1 MLQMLQATMRVTLVS
16 GARYHNLSF
25 IEIAIM
31 IYSTFNLDFFAL
43 EELSFCLWAGATALD
58 MLVMK
63 YVTVLFALVLIV
75 STVLLVN
82 YCSCVKLR
90 KYLNRKNKNQSF
102 KQHSIVQ
109 GITAFLV
116 ICYSQCTLIAFY
128 SLTSATI
135 TGKGG

>member
-1 MLQMLQATMRVTLVS
+1 MFFDISLTSGYAYSIIFMLQMLQATMRVTLVS

-63 YVTVLFALVLIV
+63 YVTVLFAHH
-75 STVLLVN
+75 T
-82 YCSCVKLR
+82 
-90 KYLNRKNKNQSF
+90 F
-102 KQHSIVQ
+102 W
-109 GITAFLV
+109 
-116 ICYSQCTLIAFY
+116 
-128 SLTSATI
+128 
-135 TGKGG
+135 